1 VGAAA
6 VVAAG
11 AAAVGAAAV
20 VAVGAAVAAPP
31 QAITANIANKAVS
44 KHNRLINWLSEI
56 TIQESSKKNNAVS
69 RIGTPTIGWPE
80 AGGSIY
86 IKLE

>member
-1 VGAAA
+1 VVAVGAAA

-56 TIQESSKKNNAVS
+56 TIQESSKKIMRYPAS
-69 RIGTPTIGWPE
+69 ERRPSDGLKL
-80 AGGSIY
+80 GGAY
-86 IKLE
+86 I